1 MGTIALQMEI
11 GELYSDTLFHVIDA
25 NTSYN
30 VLLGRPW
37 LHTYGVVPSTLHQCF
52 KFLINGEVK
61 TVLEDTDPFK
71 GEEVNYADA
80 KFYKQT
86 KVTFSQTTKDEVVQK
101 ESQSPAVEKAKP
113 SRLVKITSSKTPKSK
128 KVVLNRSLKDQREPD
143 EKAMEQIQNA
153 FEALVTSYTKP
164 LHRINQSIPG
174 SNLIVSTNLQRNDG
188 RHGRIV
194 SFKRNESSSK
204 IPLKIKA
211 KRHKAKSVINVIVH
225 QGNGMLKAFVLETK
239 NHEFE
244 SFTNLEK
251 AMLTEE
257 ESNSKPPRVSVFQ
270 RLGKIANSQ
279 PKKSHKS
286 KKWRV
291 KSQKVKINQDK
302 NYDVEEEQ
310 DVVQVSMIGSKERGK
325 EFDNEPIERARQFP
339 TYFPV
344 KKKNGQSRVC
354 ASFRTHNNA
363 PPLLSEAYEMD
374 EESSTEEEVHSIAQ
388 VNCITIE
395 DEKDENGDNST
406 EFIDNA
412 QPAPP
417 QIEDGGQATVDE
429 LREINLGTDDEP
441 KPIFVSALLTP
452 EELEDYKSLLQDY
465 RDVFAWGYQDMPG
478 LDTKVAIHRLAVE
491 VQYYTWLASI
501 VPVKKKNGQIRVCI
515 DFRDLNDACP
525 KDEFPLPIT
534 ELLVDATTGFEALS
548 FMDGFS
554 GYNQIKMAPEDE
566 ELTAFRTP
574 KGIYCYTV
582 MSFGL
587 KMQELHTKEP

>member
-11 GELYSDTLFHVIDA
+11 GELYSDTLFH
-25 NTSYN
+25 
-30 VLLGRPW
+30 
-37 LHTYGVVPSTLHQCF
+37 CF

-71 GEEVNYADA
+71 GEE
-80 KFYKQT
+80 
-86 KVTFSQTTKDEVVQK
+86 K

-113 SRLVKITSSKTPKSK
+113 SRLVKIMSSKTPKSK

-174 SNLIVSTNLQRNDG
+174 SNLIVSTNLQRND
-188 RHGRIV
+188 
-194 SFKRNESSSK
+194 
-204 IPLKIKA
+204 
-211 KRHKAKSVINVIVH
+211 VH

-279 PKKSHKS
+279 PKKSHES

-478 LDTKVAIHRLAVE
+478 LDTKALRHFRPELEVQIKAEIDKLIDVGFIRG

-501 VPVKKKNGQIRVCI
+501 VPVKKKNGQISVCI

-554 GYNQIKMAPEDE
+554 GSYI
-566 ELTAFRTP
+566 P
-574 KGIYCYTV
+574 K
-582 MSFGL
+582 SHDNHF
-587 KMQELHTKEP
+587 Q